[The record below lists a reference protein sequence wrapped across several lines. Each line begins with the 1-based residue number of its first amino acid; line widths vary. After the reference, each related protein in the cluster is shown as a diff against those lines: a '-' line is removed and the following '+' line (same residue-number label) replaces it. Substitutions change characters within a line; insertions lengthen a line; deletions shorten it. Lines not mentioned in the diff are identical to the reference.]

1 MRQVLIEIP
10 GIHLKIFGFG
20 LMLCLAFLF
29 SIGLAH
35 WRAKRAR
42 LDAEWI
48 YDLAFGVM
56 LGGIVGARAFYVW
69 QYWGTDRIRGWGDVF
84 RIWEG
89 GLVFYGGMIGAT
101 IGGLIIALRR
111 RMPILAM
118 MDVVAPSVALGLALG
133 RIGCFLNGC
142 CYGDPC
148 DLPIAV
154 QFPPGSPPWWH
165 QAIDV
170 ERRPTDRLIPGVSWD
185 LLDQVRQG
193 IVAPGTAWSAPV
205 HATQLY
211 SAVDGIVIMLLLLAY
226 SRVRRR
232 PGQVMA
238 LLLLAYPITR
248 TLIEY
253 LRGDE
258 AAFFAGLTI
267 SQNVSAVIF
276 VIGLVM
282 WCWLQFG
289 DRERGRGRIL
299 KSSVSGQPK

>member
-20 LMLCLAFLF
+20 LMLCLAFLC

-42 LDAEWI
+42 LDPEWI

-101 IGGLIIALRR
+101 IGGVIIAVRR
-111 RMPILAM
+111 GMPILAM

-133 RIGCFLNGC
+133 RVGCFLNGC

-148 DLPIAV
+148 NLPIAV
-154 QFPPGSPPWWH
+154 RFPPGSPPWWH
-165 QAIDV
+165 QAIDA
-170 ERRPTDRLIPGVSWD
+170 ERRATDRLIPGVSWE
-185 LLDQVRQG
+185 LLEQVRQG
-193 IVAPGTAWSAPV
+193 TIPPGTSWSAPV

-211 SAVDGIVIMLLLLAY
+211 SAVDGLVILLLLLAY
-226 SRVRRR
+226 SRVRKRS
-232 PGQVMA
+232 GQVMA
-238 LLLLAYPITR
+238 LLLITYPITR

-267 SQNVSAVIF
+267 SQNVSAMIF

-282 WCWLQFG
+282 WLSLQYG
-289 DRERGRGRIL
+289 DRTGTPAANVAE
-299 KSSVSGQPK
+299 V